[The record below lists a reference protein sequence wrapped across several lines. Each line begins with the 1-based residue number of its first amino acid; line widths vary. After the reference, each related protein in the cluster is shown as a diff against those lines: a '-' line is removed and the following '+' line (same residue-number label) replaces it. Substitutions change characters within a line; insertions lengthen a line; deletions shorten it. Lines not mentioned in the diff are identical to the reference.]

1 MALFKKLMGYDEEVS
16 DLKTDNRKE
25 PAVKRFVTYD
35 KSNMKT
41 PFELAEYLKKGYP
54 LLINFEGIDQKNAN
68 KAIQFLAGACY
79 MLDGKV
85 IKLKSSIFIF
95 CDQESLKDGTI
106 MDLVNRNKKGV
117 RWNGNFGTI
126 NNLYT

>member
-1 MALFKKLMGYDEEVS
+1 MSLFKKLMGYDEDVA
-16 DLKTDNRKE
+16 DLKYDNRKK
-25 PAVKRFVTYD
+25 PAVERFITYD

-79 MLDGKV
+79 ILDGKV

-95 CDQESLKDGTI
+95 CNQENLKDGTI

-117 RWNGNFGTI
+117 R
-126 NNLYT
+126 